1 MERKDE
7 TTSEKQSRRDVR
19 ELWHV
24 LTGVLST
31 LFINVEKY
39 ISNYDDVT
47 YFQWS
52 KSTKYNR
59 NVIKKR
65 RQMSQ
70 KRKINKNN
78 LQWTIS

>member
-39 ISNYDDVT
+39 ISNYDGVT

-59 NVIKKR
+59 NVIKKQ

-70 KRKINKNN
+70 KRKINKSN